1 MLFQVGEQVVH
12 TAYGV
17 GRIVGLVQKCF
28 SGTEAQP
35 YYEIV
40 LPHGTTWVPQATT
53 APLRHLTAK
62 SDLVQCREVLR
73 GRPTPLTK
81 DHRQRRQLLLDRLR
95 RGAFLAACE
104 VVRDL
109 SAAAWR
115 RSPGD
120 AETTLYRRVRQE
132 ICAEWAAVSEMTL
145 QQAEAEVD
153 ALLQEARVA
162 YRD

>member
-12 TAYGV
+12 TNYGV

-35 YYEIV
+35 YYEIT
-40 LPHGTTWVPQATT
+40 LPHGTTWVPQATP
-53 APLRHLTAK
+53 APLRPLTAH
-62 SDLVQCREVLR
+62 SELAQCREILR

-95 RGAFLAACE
+95 GGAFVAACE
-104 VVRDL
+104 VMRDL
-109 SAAAWR
+109 SAATWH

-120 AETTLYRRVRQE
+120 AETTLFRRVRQE
-132 ICAEWAAVSEMTL
+132 VCTEWAAVSDL
-145 QQAEAEVD
+145 SLSQAETEID
-153 ALLQEARVA
+153 GLLQEGRAT
-162 YRD
+162 YRI